1 MAHQSGLNSLATIIK
16 RLEAAT
22 SRLEDVALAAQH
34 SSYTPISP
42 TRSTEQIHDQ
52 LASQLGI
59 SDANATE
66 AAVSAPAPPKEEI
79 SVAPAVKA
87 YEDMIING
95 PLQEYI
101 QKSHDAGDIIGE
113 QAALVSKLC
122 DAQRDFLQKAA
133 SCAKPSTQQDLLPHL
148 AAVQAAI
155 GAVNDFRATNDRK
168 KEYRPFG
175 NHFSAVCEG
184 VNAWGWVAVEPT
196 PAPFVGE
203 MKDSAQFYTNRVIKE
218 FKDSD
223 PKQVAWA
230 RTFISLIEELQQY
243 VKQYHTTGVTWNP
256 KGINASQYKSE
267 ASSKGDVGSA
277 PPPPPGPPPPPSTF
291 HSAVAPTSAPAP
303 RGPGAFLAQINQG
316 TAVTSGLKKV
326 DPNMQTHKNPNLR
339 ASSVVADKSGPPE
352 RPAKPSKLASQV
364 QVQKKPAK
372 TELDGTKWNI
382 EYHENAQT
390 ITIEDTEINQ
400 TVHLFACK
408 NTVIQIKG
416 KVNAI
421 SMLNCHRTSILLD
434 SVVSQL
440 SVTSSPSFTAQIL
453 GLCPTL
459 NVEKTDSGN
468 VYLSKECL
476 DTVEI
481 VTSGVSSLNISIP
494 TGEEGD
500 FEEKPVPEQ
509 MKSVIRNGKL
519 VTTIVEHSG

>member
-22 SRLEDVALAAQH
+22 SRLEDVALAAQQ
-34 SSYTPISP
+34 SSAPGAV
-42 TRSTEQIHDQ
+42 TRSTEQVHDQ
-52 LASQLGI
+52 LVSQLPTSPGGPSGI
-59 SDANATE
+59 
-66 AAVSAPAPPKEEI
+66 AAAASSSKEPASI
-79 SVAPAVKA
+79 APAVRA
-87 YEDMIING
+87 YQEMIIDG
-95 PLQEYI
+95 PLQEYL
-101 QKSHDAGDIIGE
+101 QKSQDAGGIIGE

-122 DAQRDFLQKAA
+122 SAQRDFIQKAG
-133 SCAKPSTQQDLLPHL
+133 SCAKPSTQQELLPHL
-148 AAVQAAI
+148 ADIQAAI
-155 GAVNDFRATNDRK
+155 GAVNDFRATEDRK
-168 KEYRPFG
+168 KENRPFG

-184 VNAWGWVAVEPT
+184 ANAWGWIAVEPT
-196 PAPFVGE
+196 PAPFVGD

-230 RTFISLIEELQQY
+230 RSFIALIEELQKY

-256 KGINASQYKSE
+256 KGVPASQYKSQ
-267 ASSKGDVGSA
+267 ASLTDAVKSA
-277 PPPPPGPPPPPSTF
+277 PSPPP
-291 HSAVAPTSAPAP
+291 APAP
-303 RGPGAFLAQINQG
+303 VASASPSATGGPGGFLAELNKG

-326 DPNMQTHKNPNLR
+326 DPTMQTHKNPNLR

-372 TELDGTKWNI
+372 TELDGTKWNV
-382 EYHENAQT
+382 EYHENT
-390 ITIEDTEINQ
+390 DGPIVIEDTAINQ
-400 TVHLFACK
+400 TVYIFACK
-408 NTVIQIKG
+408 NAVVQIKG

-434 SVVSQL
+434 SVVSQV
-440 SVTSSPSFTAQIL
+440 SITSSPSFTAQIL

-481 VTSGVSSLNISIP
+481 VTGGVSSLNISIP

-509 MKSVIRNGKL
+509 MKSVIRDGKL

>member
-1 MAHQSGLNSLATIIK
+1 MAHQSGLNSLATII
-16 RLEAAT
+16 A
-22 SRLEDVALAAQH
+22 
-34 SSYTPISP
+34 
-42 TRSTEQIHDQ
+42 
-52 LASQLGI
+52 
-59 SDANATE
+59 
-66 AAVSAPAPPKEEI
+66 KEEAPT
-79 SVAPAVKA
+79 APAVKA
-87 YEDMIING
+87 YQEMIIDG

-101 QKSHDAGDIIGE
+101 QKSKDAGGIIGE
-113 QAALVSKLC
+113 QATLVSKLC
-122 DAQRDFLQKAA
+122 SAQLDFIHKAA
-133 SCAKPSTQQDLLPHL
+133 SCAKPSTQQELLPHL
-148 AAVQAAI
+148 ADIQAAI
-155 GAVNDFRATNDRK
+155 GAVNDFRATEDRK
-168 KEYRPFG
+168 KENRPFG

-196 PAPFVGE
+196 PAPFVGD

-230 RTFISLIEELQQY
+230 RSFIALIEELQKY

-256 KGINASQYKSE
+256 KGVPASQYKSQ
-267 ASSKGDVGSA
+267 ASSTDAAKSA
-277 PPPPPGPPPPPSTF
+277 PPPPPGPAPSA
-291 HSAVAPTSAPAP
+291 STSAPAP
-303 RGPGAFLAQINQG
+303 GGPGGFLAELNKG

-326 DPNMQTHKNPNLR
+326 DPTMQTHKNPNLR

-372 TELDGTKWNI
+372 TELDGTKWNV
-382 EYHENAQT
+382 EYHENT
-390 ITIEDTEINQ
+390 DGPIVIEDTAINQ
-400 TVHLFACK
+400 TVYLFACK
-408 NTVIQIKG
+408 NTVVQVKG

-434 SVVSQL
+434 SVVSQV
-440 SVTSSPSFTAQIL
+440 SITSSPSFTAQIL
-453 GLCPTL
+453 GMCPTL

-481 VTSGVSSLNISIP
+481 VTGGVSSLNISIP

-509 MKSVIRNGKL
+509 MKSVIRDGKL